1 MTSKNDDARQQRNAR
16 LRAGLRAATVTA
28 TLLAAAWGGGSTAAA
43 SPAPESGHLYWTNR
57 WIGRANINGTDVNKK
72 FMAVPN
78 GPQGVSGL
86 AVNSRYIYWT
96 DETAGTIGR
105 ANLNGTGVNQRFI
118 TGAHFPET
126 GLTVDS
132 RYLYWANNGSGTI
145 GRANLNGTGVN
156 QRFIITKPNN
166 SPLGLYGVAVEP
178 GQ

>member
-1 MTSKNDDARQQRNAR
+1 VALRALVSGLTSKNDDARQRNGR
-16 LRAGLRAATVTA
+16 LREGLRTA
-28 TLLAAAWGGGSTAAA
+28 VVAITALLAAVCGGASTASA

-57 WIGRANINGTDVNKK
+57 W
-72 FMAVPN
+72 
-78 GPQGVSGL
+78 
-86 AVNSRYIYWT
+86 
-96 DETAGTIGR
+96 IGR

-145 GRANLNGTGVN
+145 GRANLNGTGVK
-156 QRFIITKPNN
+156 QSFIIARPNE
-166 SPLGLYGVAVEP
+166 SPLGLYGLAVDP